1 MQALLDLMSI
11 IGNPD
16 VKSAKAMTGSAGSE
30 AEAVAAVDD
39 FINLLEQRLGE
50 LAAEENGEAVLNLS
64 DLELSPESLG
74 EINTA
79 LAETDLALDDNLS
92 FRTVSGETPITI
104 GPATP
109 PSPIAFNNL
118 LEAIGREPIDLQ
130 GLDAEMLQMVDAQQL
145 AEDLAA
151 LKTLFAAVTTREGD
165 ALTEEELLAILQ
177 SELSEGDPLDG
188 GLTTDGEA
196 GLALDN
202 GGLTETDGE
211 SAEDV
216 TAAGLAAQS
225 VTGDGEDVDVEL
237 VAQRQQRYEQRL
249 LDRLEARDARLAAT
263 EEGQDADGD
272 DGLNAVA
279 VPASLATGSGANTGT
294 TGPINLTA
302 AAQLASFDGANP
314 QNRGDGQA
322 GGRNGGNSGFGALFG
337 DDSQAPNSTMAA
349 QTNSSQ
355 PNFQA
360 MMASTNAAKAPM
372 SPATMQ
378 VSLMVRNAAA
388 QGQTQLQIQLKPAS
402 LGMVDVKL
410 SFENDGSVRGT
421 LIVDRPET
429 LEMLRNDSRTL
440 ERALQDAGLKLESG
454 GLEFSLRDGGDAQD
468 KAQDMA
474 DGKAS
479 AGADAIDGDD
489 GDDAIDIASQQLDII
504 TEDQVDVR
512 V

>member
-64 DLELSPESLG
+64 DLELSPDSLG
-74 EINTA
+74 EINAA

-225 VTGDGEDVDVEL
+225 VTGDGE
-237 VAQRQQRYEQRL
+237 
-249 LDRLEARDARLAAT
+249 
-263 EEGQDADGD
+263 
-272 DGLNAVA
+272 
-279 VPASLATGSGANTGT
+279 
-294 TGPINLTA
+294 
-302 AAQLASFDGANP
+302 
-314 QNRGDGQA
+314 
-322 GGRNGGNSGFGALFG
+322 
-337 DDSQAPNSTMAA
+337 
-349 QTNSSQ
+349 
-355 PNFQA
+355 
-360 MMASTNAAKAPM
+360 
-372 SPATMQ
+372 
-378 VSLMVRNAAA
+378 
-388 QGQTQLQIQLKPAS
+388 
-402 LGMVDVKL
+402 
-410 SFENDGSVRGT
+410 
-421 LIVDRPET
+421 
-429 LEMLRNDSRTL
+429 
-440 ERALQDAGLKLESG
+440 
-454 GLEFSLRDGGDAQD
+454 
-468 KAQDMA
+468 
-474 DGKAS
+474 
-479 AGADAIDGDD
+479 
-489 GDDAIDIASQQLDII
+489 
-504 TEDQVDVR
+504 
-512 V
+512 